1 MTGSK
6 PIKTISAGSSS
17 ISAAIWEN
25 QVKINGQPTTVLK
38 VSVQKN
44 YTDRNGNIRATK
56 SFSRN
61 EVPLVQFT
69 LQKAFETMLGERTIS
84 VTENAPVEEEVVA

>member
-1 MTGSK
+1 
-6 PIKTISAGSSS
+6 
-17 ISAAIWEN
+17 
-25 QVKINGQPTTVLK
+25 
-38 VSVQKN
+38 VSVQKA
-44 YTDRNGNIRATK
+44 YKDRTGTWKTSN

-61 EVPLVQFT
+61 DIPLVQFT

>member
-6 PIKTISAGSSS
+6 PIKRISAGQ
-17 ISAAIWEN
+17 ITAALWEN
-25 QVKINGQPTTVLK
+25 EVNINGQPTTVLK
-38 VSVQKN
+38 VSVQKA
-44 YTDRNGNIRATK
+44 YKDRTGTWKTSN

-61 EVPLVQFT
+61 DIPLVQFT

-84 VTENAPVEEEVVA
+84 TTENAPAEEEVVA